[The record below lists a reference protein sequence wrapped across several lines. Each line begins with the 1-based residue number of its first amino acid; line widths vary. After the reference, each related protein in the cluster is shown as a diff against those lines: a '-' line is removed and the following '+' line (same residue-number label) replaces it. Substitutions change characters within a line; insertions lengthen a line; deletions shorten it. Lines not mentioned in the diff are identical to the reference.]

1 MVIKPDLV
9 LTALRN
15 LYKILQPGGVLAASI
30 MTLWKP
36 DDPLY
41 TEWKKEAI
49 DQSNGWLY
57 KRIAKS
63 WYDPEAECERT
74 EDIYQLWIDDQLVK
88 EESHSRSP
96 ATRSYTQNQAKHL
109 FESAGFRHINLFHE
123 FTYDPVNPSDTFFTV
138 VAHR

>member
-9 LTALRN
+9 LTALKN

-49 DQSNGWLY
+49 DRTNSWLY

-63 WYDPEAECERT
+63 
-74 EDIYQLWIDDQLVK
+74 
-88 EESHSRSP
+88 
-96 ATRSYTQNQAKHL
+96 
-109 FESAGFRHINLFHE
+109 
-123 FTYDPVNPSDTFFTV
+123 
-138 VAHR
+138 